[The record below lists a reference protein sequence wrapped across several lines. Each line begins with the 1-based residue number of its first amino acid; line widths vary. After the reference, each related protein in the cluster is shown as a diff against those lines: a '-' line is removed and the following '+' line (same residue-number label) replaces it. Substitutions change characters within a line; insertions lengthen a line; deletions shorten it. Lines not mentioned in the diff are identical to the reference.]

1 MLLGLTKRKILRLG
15 IRQGHKRCAELL
27 RAAYLE
33 LLQGRTPSLADYE
46 TLSSWLSLNSFT
58 SLDPK
63 LIADRMHWHLQE
75 AGLSLKEH
83 NLLPRLRTGDRPAR
97 APFGPAAIYL
107 DQIRSAY
114 NVGSI
119 LRTNEALRIG
129 TVYFSERTPYIDNE
143 KVARTAM
150 GAAELVP
157 CVRNPSLNDLPRPI
171 FILDT
176 SDDAVP
182 LANVH
187 FPQTFTL
194 VLGNEEVGVSD
205 ALLAISDAI
214 IEIPLVGAKNS
225 LNVACAFAIAAAKI
239 CGGSAPTPPA
249 KD

>member
-15 IRQGHKRCAELL
+15 IRQGHKKCAELL
-27 RAAYLE
+27 RSIYLQI
-33 LLQGRTPSLADYE
+33 LQGHIPSLADYE
-46 TLSSWLSLNSFT
+46 TLSSWLSLNSFSST
-58 SLDPK
+58 NPK
-63 LIADRMHWHLQE
+63 LVADRMHWHLQE

-83 NLLPRLRTGDRPAR
+83 NLLPRLRTGDREAR
-97 APFGPAAIYL
+97 QPFGSVAIYL

-143 KVARTAM
+143 KVVRTAM

-157 CVRNPSLNDLPRPI
+157 CIRNPSLNDLPRPI

-176 SDDAVP
+176 SDQAIP
-182 LANVH
+182 LPNVH
-187 FPQTFTL
+187 FPETFTL

-205 ALLAISDAI
+205 ALLSISDAI
-214 IEIPLVGAKNS
+214 IEIPLLGAKNS

-239 CGGSAPTPPA
+239 RGSSPATPA
-249 KD
+249 KG